1 MYLSES
7 VLVDDT
13 KKMENYRRYVIQAE
27 QRAKDAEENAEY
39 NAQSKARLSA
49 LLQRIADARARS
61 VLEDEARVAA
71 DKAHEAEMAAM
82 DSEHAK
88 KIEALQKQLDE
99 AKQHL
104 AAARSEKDYLHWS
117 CQVHGIMSNLELAKQ
132 H

>member
-1 MYLSES
+1 MES
-7 VLVDDT
+7 YRQMVLNAQKET
-13 KKMENYRRYVIQAE
+13 AAAE
-27 QRAKDAEENAEY
+27 QRQKEIRAGLGAVF
-39 NAQSKARLSA
+39 QRL
-49 LLQRIADARARS
+49 ADARARHA
-61 VLEDEARVAA
+61 VEDEARVAA
-71 DKAHEAEMAAM
+71 NKAHEAEMAAM

-99 AKQHL
+99 AKQLL